1 MTETQGRAAT
11 IAGWWRENIANRERG
26 RARALAAR
34 LRRAAV
40 TEALA
45 EPEVHA
51 LARRLELGRHRADA
65 ARLARLVQV
74 LAHLREDA
82 GPTLAARLGGPEPAL
97 SHLRFQRLLRA
108 QGDEL
113 TAALRRA
120 LPMVDRRANVG
131 RLGQDLLIW
140 DHPEWGETARRNW
153 CFDYFGAPVPD
164 ESDDAPA
171 AVTEETAT

>member
-1 MTETQGRAAT
+1 MTETQGRGEA
-11 IAGWWRENIANRERG
+11 IRSWWRDNIAKRDSG

-34 LRRAAV
+34 LRRATM

-51 LARRLELGRHRADA
+51 LARRLGLGRHRADA

-82 GPTLAARLGGPEPAL
+82 GQTLAARLGGPEPAL

-120 LPMVDRRANVG
+120 LPMVERRANVG
-131 RLGQDLLIW
+131 RLGQDILIW
-140 DHPEWGETARRNW
+140 DHPEWGETARNNW
-153 CFDYFGAPVPD
+153 CFDYFGAP
-164 ESDDAPA
+164 APEAEDKAA